1 MSDLICKKTM
11 RRCMTESMCAPFHG
25 CGEPSITYGPVKN
38 EGIKINHQNLLLQD
52 DPFAVPDSIE
62 HLPSQHSAAAAPQ
75 SIETLTFTQQLAL
88 DERQRLI
95 ERVHTMEAR
104 LATAVKGWE
113 MYEHVRTMS
122 ARAFT
127 DLWCASISG
136 GSSFDDLVLGDMEK
150 RKGDRA

>member
-1 MSDLICKKTM
+1 MTSTEALIAALGELSRVISSDGGTNN
-11 RRCMTESMCAPFHG
+11 
-25 CGEPSITYGPVKN
+25 V
-38 EGIKINHQNLLLQD
+38 LLLLEASD
-52 DPFAVPDSIE
+52 HMTA
-62 HLPSQHSAAAAPQ
+62 
-75 SIETLTFTQQLAL
+75 LA
-88 DERQRLI
+88 
-95 ERVHTMEAR
+95 
-104 LATAVKGWE
+104 KGNA